1 MARIA
6 PTRKTTRLAL
16 RPSTNGTAI
25 LASRSSAG
33 NRRHHLAGRRSG
45 HHRGSLS
52 SGMLGQR
59 GATPAADAGFHQ
71 RHRSAAR
78 DFPVVGQLPTN
89 AEAKPQRGV
98 LSLAERE
105 ALFQRFLEWRKNK
118 SLDRP

>member
-6 PTRKTTRLAL
+6 PTRKTPRLAL
-16 RPSTNGTAI
+16 RPNTSREPEASPCRTAE
-25 LASRSSAG
+25 RP
-33 NRRHHLAGRRSG
+33 
-45 HHRGSLS
+45 RGSLS
-52 SGMLGQR
+52 PGMLGQR

-89 AEAKPQRGV
+89 AEAKPQREV
-98 LSLAERE
+98 LSPAEPE
-105 ALFQRFLEWRKNK
+105 ALFQRFLEWRKNR